1 MEKRIITWEDICVSS
16 DFTLEQ
22 KIILLKYLL
31 TNK

>member
-1 MEKRIITWEDICVSS
+1 MKKRLITWEEICVSS

-31 TNK
+31 TK